1 MKWLL
6 NLKPKYKLSYI
17 LTNISLIFFDSIG
30 FLTPIIIGFLVDSI
44 TINNNYKL
52 LFPLSFGLIIFIII
66 KLLGSYFSLIKL
78 ENICHKIVSDLK
90 QKCYANLNKLDY
102 YFFEHNNKGELM
114 TNFTSDMWNIRK
126 HLNYNIK
133 TIGSL
138 LLTFIFSLLYLL
150 TINIPFTLILL
161 TPCILSGYL
170 SKKFVG
176 ESKPKYE
183 HLRNLQS
190 HVNNFISDNIEANRV
205 VKTFAKE
212 KSEIKQMT
220 KINKTYMNEDIAITY
235 FEDKFYAKIDFLG
248 YLMSVILLFVGGYL
262 FINNKITLGNLII
275 FNFYLYNLRSPFIR
289 LSGIIN
295 SINKYSIAKTRIQKL
310 LEAKPIVILPGTQ
323 ELKSLL
329 IPITFKDVRI
339 VYDNKVVLEN
349 LNLTIKPHETIA
361 FIGKTGSGKSSIVK
375 LLLGLITPESGEI
388 LFGHTNYLEY
398 NIKDIR
404 ERIGYVTQS
413 PFLFSDT
420 IYNNIKYG
428 RDNLTKE
435 EAHKYA
441 KIACCNYIEN
451 LPNGIDTIIGEKGVG
466 LSGGEKQRLS
476 LARALAVNPDI
487 LLLDDITSAL
497 DIETEEK
504 INESIASLKTK
515 STKIII
521 ASKIVSV
528 MNADKIYV
536 LDQGHV
542 IESGTHQELL
552 QEKGYYYDLYNIEK
566 GEI

>member
-6 NLKPKYKLSYI
+6 NLNPKYKLSYI

>member
-1 MKWLL
+1 
-6 NLKPKYKLSYI
+6 
-17 LTNISLIFFDSIG
+17 
-30 FLTPIIIGFLVDSI
+30 
-44 TINNNYKL
+44 
-52 LFPLSFGLIIFIII
+52 
-66 KLLGSYFSLIKL
+66 
-78 ENICHKIVSDLK
+78 
-90 QKCYANLNKLDY
+90 
-102 YFFEHNNKGELM
+102 
-114 TNFTSDMWNIRK
+114 
-126 HLNYNIK
+126 
-133 TIGSL
+133 
-138 LLTFIFSLLYLL
+138 
-150 TINIPFTLILL
+150 
-161 TPCILSGYL
+161 
-170 SKKFVG
+170 
-176 ESKPKYE
+176 
-183 HLRNLQS
+183 
-190 HVNNFISDNIEANRV
+190 
-205 VKTFAKE
+205 
-212 KSEIKQMT
+212 
-220 KINKTYMNEDIAITY
+220 MNEDIAITY